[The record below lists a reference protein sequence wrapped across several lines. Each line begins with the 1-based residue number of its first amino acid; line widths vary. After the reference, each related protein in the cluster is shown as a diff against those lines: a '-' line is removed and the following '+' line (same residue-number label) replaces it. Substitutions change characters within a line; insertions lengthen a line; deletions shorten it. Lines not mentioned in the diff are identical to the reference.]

1 MRFITKL
8 LMIIGLAVSLPVF
21 SDDADMANTQENVD
35 YLAVDQVPERVM
47 ATVKNKM
54 PNLYVTS
61 VSRELWANDE
71 TYYVVYG
78 SQVNRFW
85 VLTVRADG
93 KLMRTDQE
101 GEPRPRKS

>member
-1 MRFITKL
+1 MRLIAKL
-8 LMIIGLAVSLPVF
+8 LMILALAVSLPSMAV
-21 SDDADMANTQENVD
+21 DADDSNTRENID
-35 YLAVDQVPERVM
+35 YLPVDQVPERVM
-47 ATVKNKM
+47 ATVKQEM

-61 VSRELWANDE
+61 VSRQLWANDE

-93 KLMRTDQE
+93 KLMRTDEE
-101 GEPRPRKS
+101 GEPRPRKG

>member
-1 MRFITKL
+1 
-8 LMIIGLAVSLPVF
+8 MIIGLAVSLPVF
-21 SDDADMANTQENVD
+21 SDDADMANTHENVD

-47 ATVKNKM
+47 ATVKN
-54 PNLYVTS
+54 N
-61 VSRELWANDE
+61 E